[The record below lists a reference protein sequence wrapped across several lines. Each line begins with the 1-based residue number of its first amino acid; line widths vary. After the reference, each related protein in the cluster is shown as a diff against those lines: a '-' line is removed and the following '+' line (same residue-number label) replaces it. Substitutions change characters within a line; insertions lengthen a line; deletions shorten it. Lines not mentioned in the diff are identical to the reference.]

1 MKFAFD
7 KEWLQRRAA
16 TEDKEEIAAGALHLD
31 LIPTGTA
38 VPGSETLVPAF
49 GRLINLCRRKRGWS
63 VEELAGAARI
73 SAAELMNIE
82 HEPHYV
88 PGPRTVYQ
96 LSNTL
101 GLPRDRMLQLS
112 GNMVVRDRQFGEEAV
127 RFAARSESVAKLTKE
142 EHEALEE
149 FVKYLSEAS

>member
-1 MKFAFD
+1 MKFTFD
-7 KEWLQRRAA
+7 KEWLLKRAA
-16 TEDKEEIAAGALHLD
+16 AEDREEIAAGALHLD
-31 LIPTGTA
+31 LLPGGPA
-38 VPGSETLVPAF
+38 APGSESLVPAF

-63 VEELAGAARI
+63 VEELAGSARI
-73 SAAELMNIE
+73 SVAELIRIE

-96 LSNTL
+96 LSTTL
-101 GLPRDRMLQLS
+101 GLPKERMLQLS
-112 GNMVVRDRQFGEEAV
+112 GNMVVRDTRFGDEAV
-127 RFAARSESVAKLTKE
+127 RFAARSESVAKLSKE